1 VFLKVREDFSKIK
14 QVNIEAH
21 FKEIETESYIAL
33 HLEG

>member
-1 VFLKVREDFSKIK
+1 VFLKAKEDFSKIK